1 MQHINKLVCPTS
13 EDEIKSHWKYSD
25 KVYISCICIAYN
37 HERYIRDTLDSILA
51 QKSEYKFE
59 LIIHDDCSTDS
70 TRDILNEYK
79 NNFPDIIRLILQKEN
94 QYSQNK
100 KLLPLAIPFVKGEFV
115 AVCEGDDF
123 WIDESKIQKQIK
135 KMYQYENIGVCFTSG
150 CALFNNNASK
160 LISFHKKTEQV
171 FNVEQV
177 IQGGGGFMPTA
188 SMMFRI
194 EALKSLPKFFYTAP
208 VEDYFL
214 QICTSLNNGA
224 IYIPDTTCVYR
235 INTIGSWTSQRKST
249 TLDKILKEGKLYIDS
264 FNELSKLKINSHI
277 INSQIAKQYI
287 TLTSIAIRNNYLPE
301 AKKLIIT
308 SWSFSRKINK
318 KQKILFYLKDIFFIV
333 RWSIIIKDRFTC
345 R

>member
-13 EDEIKSHWKYSD
+13 EDEIKSYWKYSD

-79 NNFPDIIRLILQKEN
+79 NRFPDIIRLILQKEN

-123 WIDESKIQKQIK
+123 WIDEYKIQKQIK
-135 KMYQYENIGVCFTSG
+135 KMYQHENIKICFTSG
-150 CALFNNNASK
+150 YALFNTSTSK
-160 LISFHKKTEQV
+160 LISFHKDTEQV
-171 FNVEQV
+171 FSAEQV
-177 IQGGGGFMPTA
+177 IQGGGNFMPTA
-188 SMMFRI
+188 SIMFRT
-194 EALKSLPKFFYTAP
+194 EALKSLPNFFYTAP

-214 QICTSLNNGA
+214 QICASLYNGA
-224 IYIPDTTCVYR
+224 IYIPDTTSVYR
-235 INTIGSWTSQRKST
+235 INTIGSWTSQRKSI
-249 TLDKILKEGKLYIDS
+249 TLDKILKEGELYIDS
-264 FNELSKLKINSHI
+264 FSELKKLNLNPHI

-287 TLTSIAIRNNYLPE
+287 TLASIAIRNNHSSE
-301 AKKLIIT
+301 AKELIIT
-308 SWSFSRKINK
+308 SWGFSKKINI
-318 KQKILFYLKDIFFIV
+318 KQKILFYLKDILFIV
-333 RWSIIIKDRFTC
+333 RWTIIIKDRFTG
-345 R
+345 